1 MNPSRFV
8 LLLASILVLLAATAA
23 PVKGQTPLV
32 LKTYD
37 VSHDF
42 SLTANPN
49 GVWSYG
55 WKSNHT
61 ENFALLP
68 FATTVNAD
76 NGVPIQVRQLAS
88 GQHPLLT
95 FNATTNTAISNSGQE
110 VHPPG
115 SLLFTPGF
123 DGWIQNFGVIRFTVP
138 SQGDGT
144 YTLEC
149 AVRSYLDGDRSGD
162 TDFHVVVNGVETF
175 AEFLAPR
182 SATEYIDFFGLN
194 AGDTIDFVVGRGADG
209 RLNGSGLKIQ
219 ATLTT
224 LTACTPHAA
233 RATAQVVNGFVVGAT
248 IADGGC
254 GYTNAPVVLIQGG
267 GGTGAT
273 ATAVVSGGL
282 VTAITITSAGCCY
295 TNTPRIVIGSP
306 PFVPKLAISF
316 SKVKVTQNV
325 VMGRR
330 YVLESSNDLAVWL
343 PTGPPFTA
351 VSEIIENEF
360 DVNVTGRF
368 FRLREML

>member
-1 MNPSRFV
+1 MKRDISV
-8 LLLASILVLLAATAA
+8 LLLTSALVLLAAAL
-23 PVKGQTPLV
+23 VKAQTPLV

-42 SLTANPN
+42 LLTANPN

-55 WKSNHT
+55 WKSDVT
-61 ENFALLP
+61 GNFALLP

-76 NGVPIQVRQLAS
+76 NGVPIQARQLAS
-88 GQHPLLT
+88 GQHPLIT
-95 FNATTNTAISNSGQE
+95 FNATTNTAIGNAGQE

-115 SLLFTPGF
+115 SLMFTPGF

-138 SQGDGT
+138 SHGDGT

-149 AVRSYLDGDRSGD
+149 AVHSYLDGDRSGD

-175 AEFLAPR
+175 SEFLAPR
-182 SATEYIDFFGLN
+182 SSTEYIDFFGLI

-209 RLNGSGLKIQ
+209 RLYGSGLKIR

-248 IADGGC
+248 IADAGC
-254 GYTNAPVVLIQGG
+254 GYTNAPAVLIQGG

-273 ATAVVSGGL
+273 ARAVVSDGQ
-282 VTAITITSAGCCY
+282 VTAITITSPGCCD

-306 PFVPKLAISF
+306 PFVPKLAISV

-325 VMGRR
+325 VLGRR
-330 YVLESSNDLAVWL
+330 YVLEASNDLAVWL

-351 VSEIIENEF
+351 ESEIIENEF

-368 FRLREML
+368 FRLREVL